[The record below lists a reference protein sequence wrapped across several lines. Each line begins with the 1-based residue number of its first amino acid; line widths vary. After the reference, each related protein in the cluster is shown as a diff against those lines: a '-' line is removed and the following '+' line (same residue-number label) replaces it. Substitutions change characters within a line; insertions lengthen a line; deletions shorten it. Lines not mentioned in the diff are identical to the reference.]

1 MQPALA
7 WLLLGLVLVVVELL
21 TGTFYLLILG
31 LAAGVGSLVAW
42 LGGSFWIQALLAS
55 VAAVAGCMMV
65 RRSKSGA
72 AASAGSNSM
81 DVGQTVVLES
91 WVSEPQRLAKVRYR
105 DASWEAEV
113 LGEDHVE
120 PGAVLYVAGA
130 DGNRLEVSTSR
141 VA

>member
-31 LAAGVGSLVAW
+31 LAAGVGSLTAW
-42 LGGSFWIQALLAS
+42 LGGPFWTQALLAS
-55 VAAVAGCMMV
+55 LAAVAGSIMV

-72 AASAGSNSM
+72 ASARGNSM
-81 DVGQTVVLES
+81 DVGQTAVLES

-105 DASWEAEV
+105 GASWEAEV

-120 PGAVLYVAGA
+120 PGAVLYVSGT
-130 DGNRLEVSTSR
+130 DGNRLEVSTAR
-141 VA
+141 AA

>member
-7 WLLLGLVLVVVELL
+7 WLLMGLVLVVVELL

-31 LAAGVGSLVAW
+31 IAAGVGSLVAW
-42 LGGSFWIQALLAS
+42 LGGPFWIQALLAS
-55 VAAVAGCMMV
+55 VAAVAGSIMV

-72 AASAGSNSM
+72 ATASGNSL

-105 DASWEAEV
+105 DATWDAEV
-113 LGEDHVE
+113 LGEDPVE
-120 PGAVLYVAGA
+120 PGAVLYVSGT
-130 DGNRLEVSTSR
+130 DGNRLEVSTAR
-141 VA
+141 AA

>member
-21 TGTFYLLILG
+21 SGTFYLLILG

-42 LGGSFWIQALLAS
+42 LGGPFWMQAILAS
-55 VAAVAGCMMV
+55 AAAVGGSILV
-65 RRSKSGA
+65 RRRKSGA
-72 AASAGSNSM
+72 AAAIGNSM

-91 WVSEPQRLAKVRYR
+91 WVSEAQRLAKVRYR

-120 PGAVLYVAGA
+120 PGAVLYVSGA

-141 VA
+141 AA

>member
-1 MQPALA
+1 
-7 WLLLGLVLVVVELL
+7 
-21 TGTFYLLILG
+21 
-31 LAAGVGSLVAW
+31 
-42 LGGSFWIQALLAS
+42 
-55 VAAVAGCMMV
+55 
-65 RRSKSGA
+65 
-72 AASAGSNSM
+72 M

-120 PGAVLYVAGA
+120 PGTVLYVSGA

-141 VA
+141 AA

>member
-21 TGTFYLLILG
+21 SGTFYLLILG

-42 LGGSFWIQALLAS
+42 LGGPFWMPALLAS
-55 VAAVAGCMMV
+55 
-65 RRSKSGA
+65 A
-72 AASAGSNSM
+72 AAAKGNSM

-120 PGAVLYVAGA
+120 PGAVLYVSGA

-141 VA
+141 AA

>member
-42 LGGSFWIQALLAS
+42 LGGPFWMQALLAS
-55 VAAVAGCMMV
+55 
-65 RRSKSGA
+65 A
-72 AASAGSNSM
+72 AAAKGNSM

-120 PGAVLYVAGA
+120 PGTVLYVSGA

-141 VA
+141 AA

>member
-21 TGTFYLLILG
+21 SGTFYLLILG
-31 LAAGVGSLVAW
+31 LACGIGSLVAW
-42 LGGSFWIQALLAS
+42 LGGPFWMQALLAS
-55 VAAVAGCMMV
+55 LAAVVGSVIV
-65 RRSKSGA
+65 RRSRSGA
-72 AASAGSNSM
+72 ATAGSNLM

-91 WVSEPQRLAKVRYR
+91 WVSQTQRLAKVRYR

-113 LGEDHVE
+113 LGDDHVE

-141 VA
+141 AA

>member
-7 WLLLGLVLVVVELL
+7 WLLLGLVLVVVELM

-42 LGGSFWIQALLAS
+42 LGGPFWMQALLAS
-55 VAAVAGCMMV
+55 IAAVAGGIMV
-65 RRSKSGA
+65 RRSKSA
-72 AASAGSNSM
+72 ATAGSNSM

-91 WVSEPQRLAKVRYR
+91 WVSESQRLAKVRYR

-113 LGEDHVE
+113 LGDDHVE
-120 PGAVLYVAGA
+120 PGTVLYVAGA

-141 VA
+141 AA

>member
-7 WLLLGLVLVVVELL
+7 WLLLGLALVVVELL

-31 LAAGVGSLVAW
+31 LAAGIGSLVAW
-42 LGGSFWIQALLAS
+42 LGGPFWVQALLAS
-55 VAAVAGCMMV
+55 IAAVVGSIVV
-65 RRSKSGA
+65 RRRKSGA
-72 AASAGSNSM
+72 AAGRNSM

-105 DASWEAEV
+105 GASWEAEV

-120 PGAVLYVAGA
+120 PGAVLYVSGT
-130 DGNRLEVSTSR
+130 DGSRLEVSTAR
-141 VA
+141 AA